1 MQADLNEEMERDQ
14 RDKFLDE
21 VNAAYS
27 ALRTVPRGLERGT
40 GRTRCLGQR
49 VWMASRRINAFKLS
63 RRRSVYWTSECG
75 EWLNHRQW

>member
-27 ALRTVPRGLERGT
+27 ALRTVPEAWKEELAERAAWDKAYG
-40 GRTRCLGQR
+40 
-49 VWMASRRINAFKLS
+49 
-63 RRRSVYWTSECG
+63 
-75 EWLNHRQW
+75 WLPDE